1 MVGELDFRLLAT
13 NGEFLVGQ
21 EQDIVNGAFDKNQA
35 FSGNVTQI
43 EMWKTVLSNSDI
55 RKMANCA
62 LETVEPSNTV
72 ISWTNLGTDWSVQGN
87 AKLVDAPLSSICQQ
101 LYSYHNNMLI
111 MHKASYEDIKLSCDQ
126 VGGQLPIINVNRL
139 IDSFEKETNDL
150 MRNFTSEEDYNNCI
164 TENGLVTVW
173 LGQYKKESTGSWSNP
188 YDEDEDFT
196 LFEIPDSSSKCVF
209 VLGQKFFPEEC
220 AEPVACGVCYLG
232 KATDTPNTIIKMKGV
247 CEDDLW
253 RKKYYDLDY
262 YVYGVKNGMP
272 HFR

>member
-1 MVGELDFRLLAT
+1 
-13 NGEFLVGQ
+13 
-21 EQDIVNGAFDKNQA
+21 
-35 FSGNVTQI
+35 
-43 EMWKTVLSNSDI
+43 
-55 RKMANCA
+55 
-62 LETVEPSNTV
+62 
-72 ISWTNLGTDWSVQGN
+72 
-87 AKLVDAPLSSICQQ
+87 
-101 LYSYHNNMLI
+101 
-111 MHKASYEDIKLSCDQ
+111 
-126 VGGQLPIINVNRL
+126 
-139 IDSFEKETNDL
+139 
-150 MRNFTSEEDYNNCI
+150 MRNFTSEEDYNKCI

-196 LFEIPDSSSKCVF
+196 LFEIPDSRSSKCVF